1 MNMIMEEV
9 GNVWEYLGN
18 NYSEAF
24 QDAAEIAVDK
34 LLKTECEE
42 IEGSDNGIL
51 KNHPLPLTRI
61 KKIMRADEDVRMISA
76 EAPALLSRA
85 SELFIM
91 EITRKAWGRSQAY
104 HRRTLHRDDIG
115 ELVAR
120 TAMYDFLL
128 DVVPMIT

>member
-1 MNMIMEEV
+1 MEEV
-9 GNVWEYLGN
+9 GNVWDYLGN
-18 NYSEAF
+18 NHADSF
-24 QDAAEIAVDK
+24 QEDAENAVEQ
-34 LLKTECEE
+34 LLKIESEE
-42 IEGSDNGIL
+42 IQGSDAGIL

-61 KKIMRADEDVRMISA
+61 KKIMRADEDVRMISS

-91 EITRKAWGRSQAY
+91 EITRKAWARSQGY
-104 HRRTLHRDDIG
+104 RRRTLHRDDIG

-120 TAMYDFLL
+120 TPLYDFLL